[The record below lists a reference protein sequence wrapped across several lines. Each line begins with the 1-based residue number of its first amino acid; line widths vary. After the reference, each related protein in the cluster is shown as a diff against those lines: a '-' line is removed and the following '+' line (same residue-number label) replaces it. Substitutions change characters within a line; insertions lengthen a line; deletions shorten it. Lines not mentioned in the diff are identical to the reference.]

1 MQVQILYLPFEMEA
15 GVADELVAGDCPPGC
30 SGLARPYPFEGR
42 SKRDRR
48 QECFAIT
55 DYPQVCVL
63 WMLARVVCAAII
75 LLISST

>member
-30 SGLARPYPFEGR
+30 SGLARPSPFDGR

-48 QECFAIT
+48 QECVAIT
-55 DYPQVCVL
+55 DYPE
-63 WMLARVVCAAII
+63 MLARVVCVATI
-75 LLISST
+75 LLLSST